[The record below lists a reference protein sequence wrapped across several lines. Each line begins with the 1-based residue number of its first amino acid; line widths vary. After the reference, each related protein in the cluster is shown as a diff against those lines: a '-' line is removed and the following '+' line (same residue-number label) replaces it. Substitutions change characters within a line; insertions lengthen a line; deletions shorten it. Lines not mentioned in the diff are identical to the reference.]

1 MSSFVV
7 VQHLRSPAWFP
18 QVSYPANG
26 VIPLRLVLT
35 SENHEAL
42 DLLTVP
48 HVINVQLVRVMG
60 FRDGAA
66 TVRPLTLKDRTSFHH
81 SRVVAKAHWELDGH
95 TKELTPNERHS
106 RTRWRIKLKGEFQRE
121 PGVVLDPSFE
131 GPGMAKIVR
140 SPTLGAKTLR

>member
-1 MSSFVV
+1 
-7 VQHLRSPAWFP
+7 
-18 QVSYPANG
+18 
-26 VIPLRLVLT
+26 
-35 SENHEAL
+35 
-42 DLLTVP
+42 
-48 HVINVQLVRVMG
+48 MG

-66 TVRPLTLKDRTSFHH
+66 TVRPLTLKDRKSVQD

-121 PGVVLDPSFE
+121 PGAVLDTSLE
-131 GPGMAKIVR
+131 VPGMAIIVR